1 MCTPPFCEPV
11 THCFGCVSLKTGAT
25 AILVLDAFYG
35 LVLVIVH
42 ALLLGEVGELEMLVV
57 ATTTAGSQGAGYSG
71 DSSSSPA
78 LRGGASSSSASF
90 LTNWYLQMLDLDI
103 ALAHNLLGFSD
114 YWCLLAGLTYG
125 ILVLLICAYTL
136 HAVIHGGPATHAATR
151 WFVAFAHFQLAA
163 YCALALVKV
172 GKVCSDQAKFLPM
185 LAMSCQVL
193 RYQYLEQCAVRLVLG
208 SLCCWV
214 FASYAYLLSHGG
226 IPEAPKDP
234 TRAYSLVQGGGQMS
248 VRNVAPQMAQMAA
261 PGPSFQRSMQAPSS
275 SMSTGSYQ
283 PRGMMPENGF
293 PSSMRYA
300 PTSVAPMGAPPQG
313 GAYHSGSYA
322 HRPSFSA
329 SMPRATSSMV
339 TTTGD
344 PSEMQSLILK
354 GPIAAH

>member
-42 ALLLGEVGELEMLVV
+42 ALLLGEVGELEMLVI
-57 ATTTAGSQGAGYSG
+57 ATTTAGGSSADYRG
-71 DSSSSPA
+71 DSSPSPA
-78 LRGGASSSSASF
+78 LRGGGSSATL
-90 LTNWYLQMLDLDI
+90 LTNWYLQMLDLDL
-103 ALAHNLLGFSD
+103 AFAHNLLGFSD
-114 YWCLLAGLTYG
+114 YWCLLVGLTYG
-125 ILVLLICAYTL
+125 ILVLLICSYTL

-172 GKVCSDQAKFLPM
+172 GKVCADQSKFLPM

-193 RYQYLEQCAVRLVLG
+193 RYEYLEQCAVRLVLG
-208 SLCCWV
+208 ALCCWV
-214 FASYAYLLSHGG
+214 FASYAYLLSHGAV
-226 IPEAPKDP
+226 PEAPKDP
-234 TRAYSLVQGGGQMS
+234 IRAYSLVQGGQMS
-248 VRNVAPQMAQMAA
+248 VRNVAPQA
-261 PGPSFQRSMQAPSS
+261 STVQRSIQAPSV
-275 SMSTGSYQ
+275 SMSAGAYQ
-283 PRGMMPENGF
+283 QRSIMPETGF

-300 PTSVAPMGAPPQG
+300 PTSVTMPAQG

-322 HRPSFSA
+322 QRPSFSA

-344 PSEMQSLILK
+344 PAEMQSLILK

>member
-11 THCFGCVSLKTGAT
+11 TQCFGCASLKTGAT

-57 ATTTAGSQGAGYSG
+57 ATTTASSSSAGAGG
-71 DSSSSPA
+71 DFSSSPA
-78 LRGGASSSSASF
+78 LRAGGSSSSSRL

-103 ALAHNLLGFSD
+103 AVAHNLLGFSD
-114 YWCLLAGLTYG
+114 YWCVLVGLLYG
-125 ILVLLICAYTL
+125 IIVLLICAYTL
-136 HAVIHGGPATHAATR
+136 HAVMHGGPTTHSATR

-163 YCALALVKV
+163 YCGLALVKV
-172 GKVCSDQAKFLPM
+172 GKICVDQPKFMPM
-185 LAMSCQVL
+185 LAMDCQVL
-193 RYQYLEQCAVRLVLG
+193 RYEYLEQCAVRLLLG
-208 SLCCWV
+208 GLCCWV
-214 FASYAYLLSHGG
+214 FASYAYLLSNGG
-226 IPEAPKDP
+226 VPEPPKDQSL
-234 TRAYSLVQGGGQMS
+234 AYSFAQGGGHMS
-248 VRNVAPQMAQMAA
+248 VRNVAPPAFAA
-261 PGPSFQRSMQAPSS
+261 GPSFQRSIQAPPTPL
-275 SMSTGSYQ
+275 SMGAYQ
-283 PRGMMPENGF
+283 QRGIMPEAGF

-300 PTSVAPMGAPPQG
+300 PTSVAPAAPPMQG

-322 HRPSFSA
+322 PRQSFSA
-329 SMPRATSSMV
+329 SMPRATSSAV